1 MPDPPLKK
9 FKTSLVKLS
18 SKAKHSV
25 LELEYTNS
33 ESSDFAN
40 LTQADDS
47 DSEITIEICNRP
59 EAELEADAMDLEDK
73 EEDSDIL
80 LPTPATISKKRKQHS
95 KTKAV
100 CECYRILQC

>member
-59 EAELEADAMDLEDK
+59 EAEADAMDLEDK